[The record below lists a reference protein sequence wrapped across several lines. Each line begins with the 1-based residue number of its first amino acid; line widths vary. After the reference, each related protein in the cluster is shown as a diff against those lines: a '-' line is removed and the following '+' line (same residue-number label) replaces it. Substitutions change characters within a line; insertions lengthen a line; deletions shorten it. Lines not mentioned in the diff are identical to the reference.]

1 MTGRAGGRLRGRSGP
16 SRTEL
21 ALTVAFLLALTAGF
35 VAIAVLSY
43 RVLAG
48 EETDPQSN
56 LPPLALVSDEE
67 TVFDHTEDACS
78 PIDIPDAPA
87 RAFRDANGQVHLIAS
102 HYVTRAMVG
111 SSLDT
116 VRHDCRRLMV
126 SDLDGDPARFDDRE
140 WITAPYT
147 TDGRT
152 VHALVHNEYQGD
164 KHPGR
169 CPSEDHLKC
178 WYNSITLA
186 RSTDGGR
193 TFTHASPPRHL
204 VASVPYRYEPDA
216 GPFGLFQSSN
226 IVRGAEDGSEDGFY
240 YALIH
245 AEAFSA
251 QRRGTCVMRTARLDL
266 PGSWRAWDGSAYN
279 VKFADPYR
287 APGES
292 GHLCAPVSFPEIA
305 AMTQS
310 LTYNTYLDKY
320 VLVSPAGAPRP
331 GRRGVVWGFYY
342 STSDDLIDWTPR
354 QLIREAVLNS
364 QHQCSDPNPVGYP
377 SLLDPDSRSR
387 NFETTGRRP
396 WLYFT
401 RFHFKEC
408 RNVLNR
414 DLVRVRVRF
423 SR

>member
-1 MTGRAGGRLRGRSGP
+1 VTA
-16 SRTEL
+16 
-21 ALTVAFLLALTAGF
+21 AFLLAMTAAF
-35 VAIAVLSY
+35 VTIAVLSY
-43 RVLAG
+43 RVLWEA
-48 EETDPQSN
+48 ETDPPSN
-56 LPPLALVSDEE
+56 LPPLALVSEE
-67 TVFDHTEDACS
+67 ERVFDYTEDACS

-87 RAFRDANGQVHLIAS
+87 RAFRAANEQVRLIAS

-111 SSLDT
+111 PSLDA

-126 SDLDGDPARFDDRE
+126 SDLDSNPARFDDRE
-140 WITAPYT
+140 WLTSPYT

-152 VHALVHNEYQGD
+152 VHALIHNEHQGD
-164 KHPGR
+164 KHPGQ
-169 CPSEDHLKC
+169 CSSGVYLKC
-178 WYNSITLA
+178 WYNSITLG

-193 TFTHASPPRHL
+193 SFTHAAPPRHL
-204 VASVPYRYEPDA
+204 VASVPYRYESDA
-216 GPFGLFQSSN
+216 GPFGLFQPSN
-226 IVRGAEDGSEDGFY
+226 IVRGAEDGLY

-245 AEAFSA
+245 AEAFGA
-251 QRRGTCVMRTARLDL
+251 QREGTCVMRTARLDL
-266 PGSWRAWDGSAYN
+266 PDSWRAWDGSDYA
-279 VKFADPYR
+279 VRFADPYR
-287 APGES
+287 SQGEG

-305 AMTQS
+305 GMTHS

-320 VLVSPAGAPRP
+320 VLVSPAGARRA

-354 QLIREAVLNS
+354 QLIHEAVLTNDY
-364 QHQCSDPNPVGYP
+364 QCGGPNPVGFP
-377 SLLDPDSRSR
+377 SLLDPDSPSR

-401 RFHFKEC
+401 RFHYRQC

-423 SR
+423 SK